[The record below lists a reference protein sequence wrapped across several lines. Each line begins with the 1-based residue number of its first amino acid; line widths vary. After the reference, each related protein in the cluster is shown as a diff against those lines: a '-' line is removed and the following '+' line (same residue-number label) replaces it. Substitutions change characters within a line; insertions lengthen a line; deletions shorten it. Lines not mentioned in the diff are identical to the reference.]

1 MRLPDIWGQGALFAF
16 SGMDGECRVYS
27 CLNAHLLGDL
37 LGVRIHARELF
48 DLYVV
53 LDGIKDIQYEAV
65 ASDVIKARLKDAQG
79 METPFLLTFLDQ
91 QTIVGLCGRGRVQLR
106 SLRAINE
113 TRTEHGS
120 VFVCGTSAF
129 HFWRRDEGELTLFS
143 FSLGDFTPVTREKV
157 EALCAGRIAFFER
170 FGPLCPKDEA
180 LALTFLKCISVM
192 KSQVYTADG
201 QFRQRWTTPN
211 RLPHRWLW
219 LWDSAFHSLGNFLL
233 EHEQHVFRVSA
244 GGNKNADGL
253 GSVPGGLRQQLLG
266 FFHVLLAEVFA
277 AGGGVPGWL
286 WLWDSA
292 FHSLGNF
299 LLDETLPRD
308 TLLSVLDVQREDGF
322 IPHLARPS
330 FTSDITQPPLLAW
343 AAVKLYER
351 TGDADFLRDI
361 KNKLQ
366 KYLEWNIRNR
376 RDPESGLFCWHVNT
390 TSENCRAD
398 ESGMDNSPR
407 FDNVS
412 VMECIDFSCFMLNEA
427 SAMARIDEVTGEC
440 SDRDWQKYASE
451 LKQAINGRLWD
462 EEDGFY
468 YDRVPG
474 GDFHKVKSVASFL
487 PLFCGA
493 ATEDNARVL
502 SEKLKDA
509 SSFDTYLPLPSISR
523 SDPSF
528 DADMWRGAV
537 WLNCNYMICEG
548 LKKYGFTQ
556 QADGIIKKTVRE
568 VALYYLR
575 DGVIYE
581 MYDPDG
587 RVSPRCIRR
596 KGRPIEPYDPR
607 VRYQAIRDYGWTSAL
622 YCAMISENK
631 ALFM

>member
-233 EHEQHVFRVSA
+233 
-244 GGNKNADGL
+244 
-253 GSVPGGLRQQLLG
+253 
-266 FFHVLLAEVFA
+266 
-277 AGGGVPGWL
+277 
-286 WLWDSA
+286 
-292 FHSLGNF
+292 
-299 LLDETLPRD
+299 DETLPRD

-390 TSENCRAD
+390 NSENCRAD